1 MKKENKQFVKDL
13 AYFSSIG
20 FQVSFSVIIGF
31 FLGQYLDKK
40 FGTDPWLM
48 YVCLVMGIA
57 AAVRNVLLAIK
68 RLKKL

>member
-1 MKKENKQFVKDL
+1 MKKENKLFVKDL

-20 FQVSFSVIIGF
+20 FQVSFSVLIGF

-40 FGTDPWLM
+40 FGTDPWLT
-48 YVCLVMGIA
+48 YIFIVMGIA

-68 RLKKL
+68 RIKRL